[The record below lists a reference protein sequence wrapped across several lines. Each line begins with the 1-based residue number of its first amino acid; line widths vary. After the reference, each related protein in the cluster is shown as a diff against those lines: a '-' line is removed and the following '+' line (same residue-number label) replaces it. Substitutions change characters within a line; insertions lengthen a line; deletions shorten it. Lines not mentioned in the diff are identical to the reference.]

1 MKFICSGKVY
11 DTENSEI
18 ITAFERHWDI
28 KVRANSYD
36 HVNLSTTIYKTKKRA
51 FYVVAQYNHKAV
63 FDIMSKDEVKNI
75 LEENNN
81 VVWYEKL
88 FGKLEEA

>member
-18 ITAFERHWDI
+18 ITTFERHWYI

-36 HVNLSTTIYKTKKRA
+36 HVNLSTRIYKTKKRA
-51 FYVVAQYNHKAV
+51 FYIVAQYNHNAV
-63 FDIMSKDEVKNI
+63 FDIITEGEVKNI
-75 LEENNN
+75 LEETNN
-81 VVWYEKL
+81 VTSYEKL

>member
-18 ITAFERHWDI
+18 ITSFKRNWSI
-28 KVRANSYD
+28 KVRANTYD
-36 HVNLSTTIYKTKKRA
+36 HVDLDTTIYQTKKGA
-51 FYVVAQYNHKAV
+51 FYIIALYRNQAI
-63 FDIMSKDEVKNI
+63 FDTITKGKVKNI

-81 VVWYEKL
+81 VDCYEKL
-88 FGKLEEA
+88 FGKLEKA